1 MVRLRARSE
10 GAGSQRRFV
19 AEVAAHN
26 DQRQHLVLSRFVSVE
41 TPNHLP
47 ARHVHELVGEFEDVG
62 EIVADDQDGD
72 ALAA

>member
-1 MVRLRARSE
+1 
-10 GAGSQRRFV
+10 
-19 AEVAAHN
+19 
-26 DQRQHLVLSRFVSVE
+26 VSVE